1 MQGYEKIGEKGSVQ
15 INLFY
20 ICHDIWQPLSPAG
33 DTLKNLLL
41 SLTDFFF
48 QRIKKLAFI
57 TIHNLN
63 LGLKLSFAGML
74 F

>member
-33 DTLKNLLL
+33 DTLKNLPL
-41 SLTDFFF
+41 SLTDFY
-48 QRIKKLAFI
+48 QDEKKLAFI